1 MLWYNQLPCNFF
13 TDTLISGMASK
24 RGNKYAEVFATDFG
38 WAQAY
43 PIKKKSDTH
52 EALYLLLQ
60 CMGVP
65 DKMIIYGSK

>member
-1 MLWYNQLPCNFF
+1 MVL
-13 TDTLISGMASK
+13 K

-52 EALYLLLQ
+52 EALYLLFQ